1 MESCINIRIIES
13 TEDTGPRVCQVSRA
27 RQRGILREYLRWYLN
42 DVSQVRPGKASAV
55 QGFITV
61 IPRHVSIRVG
71 QFSRVL
77 VDRLPVLRFERTAG
91 KFTALDSNQTW
102 SAVCYWHGVY
112 TLQTGWVN
120 YANELSQAALERS
133 SQDAYDVNRLRRSK
147 AAVWTVDDMALLI
160 DISKKFS
167 LINFLT
173 LGSIWSRGTTIS
185 KSIAKFYKVLVLF
198 FICLFIVWI
207 FETFVH
213 PVVQPATKCNRT
225 LNETQNSKTP
235 WWHRDNQR
243 HNSTFLSPLFVT
255 SPW

>member
-1 MESCINIRIIES
+1 MTFDIRLCPLSLMESCVDIRIIES

-102 SAVCYWHGVY
+102 SAACYWHGVY
-112 TLQTGWVN
+112 TLQ
-120 YANELSQAALERS
+120 
-133 SQDAYDVNRLRRSK
+133 
-147 AAVWTVDDMALLI
+147 
-160 DISKKFS
+160 
-167 LINFLT
+167 
-173 LGSIWSRGTTIS
+173 
-185 KSIAKFYKVLVLF
+185 
-198 FICLFIVWI
+198 
-207 FETFVH
+207 
-213 PVVQPATKCNRT
+213 PVVQPVVQPVGWTMQMSSAKRRLSGPART
-225 LNETQNSKTP
+225 LT
-235 WWHRDNQR
+235 
-243 HNSTFLSPLFVT
+243 T
-255 SPW
+255 SIGWRAARRLCGQ